1 MADINT
7 NVSSKLKT
15 KIDIINVI
23 VACQYPLLKEGISKI
38 IQDDKKIKVI
48 SKVSNIIDLVQSCEE
63 FAFDIL
69 LLDADLRG
77 LNVQKLLSLVK
88 KHRTS
93 KVILIVENNY
103 DENSLVNSIRSGVR
117 GYLLKDTDSN
127 QLIKSIKTVYDG
139 ELWVERKMMVKVID
153 AFSTPSKNDK
163 SKTQIYDLTET
174 EAKVVKQVLNGLT
187 NKEIASHLYISEKT
201 VKFHLYKIFKKL
213 EVKNRSEL
221 ILFGFK
227 NGLVN

>member
-1 MADINT
+1 MADRNL
-7 NVSSKLKT
+7 NVLSKSKT
-15 KIDIINVI
+15 KEDIINVI

-38 IQDDKKIKVI
+38 IEDDKKIRVI

-63 FAFDIL
+63 FTFDIL
-69 LLDADLRG
+69 LLDVDLRG

-88 KHRTS
+88 KNRSS
-93 KVILIVENNY
+93 KVILIVDSNY
-103 DENSLVNSIRSGVR
+103 DESSLVNSIRSGVR
-117 GYLLKDTDSN
+117 RYLLKDTDSN

-153 AFSTPSKNDK
+153 AFSTPAKNDK
-163 SKTQIYDLTET
+163 GRSQIYGLTET
-174 EAKVVKQVLNGLT
+174 EAKVVKHVLSGLT
-187 NKEIASHLYISEKT
+187 NKEIASQLYISEKT

-213 EVKNRSEL
+213 ETKNRSEL

-227 NGLVN
+227 NGLVS

>member
-1 MADINT
+1 MADLNT
-7 NVSSKLKT
+7 NVSSKPKT

-63 FAFDIL
+63 FTFDIL
-69 LLDADLRG
+69 LLDAELRG

-93 KVILIVENNY
+93 KVILIVESNY

-127 QLIKSIKTVYDG
+127 HLIKSIKTVYNG

-153 AFSTPSKNDK
+153 AFSTPAKNDK
-163 SKTQIYDLTET
+163 SRSHIYDLTET

-187 NKEIASHLYISEKT
+187 NKEIASQLYISEKT

-213 EVKNRSEL
+213 VVKNRSEL

-227 NGLVN
+227 NGLVS